1 MYLCEK
7 RHKDIHYF
15 HSSNIY
21 VRLFSK
27 NVRFF
32 SFLHKI
38 PIKTQQFRPIGDIL
52 KMKYPKT
59 RKVRQTNC
67 RTFILKRYHFGLMFA
82 KNRSKRHQASA
93 AAKSISFNEGW
104 AWTVWAMS

>member
-21 VRLFSK
+21 VKLFSK

-38 PIKTQQFRPIGDIL
+38 PVKTQHFRPISDIL
-52 KMKYPKT
+52 KSEHQKT
-59 RKVRQTNC
+59 IKVRQTIC
-67 RTFILKRYHFGLMFA
+67 RTFIL
-82 KNRSKRHQASA
+82 
-93 AAKSISFNEGW
+93 
-104 AWTVWAMS
+104 